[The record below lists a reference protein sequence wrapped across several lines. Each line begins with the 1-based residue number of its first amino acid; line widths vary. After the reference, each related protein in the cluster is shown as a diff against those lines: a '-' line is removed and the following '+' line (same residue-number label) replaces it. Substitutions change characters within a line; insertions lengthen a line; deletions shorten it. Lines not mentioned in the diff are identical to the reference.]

1 VEIDSEEHMKTKVRH
16 RRSCDSWFDAD
27 HVAAALRRQR
37 FNSRNAKRLFDVM
50 VDVTYARTGEALL
63 SLRHWAPLTAE
74 RVEEL
79 VPGDD
84 VDLDQAVRTYADY
97 VARIVFPYTG
107 RSIERH
113 RIEC

>member
-1 VEIDSEEHMKTKVRH
+1 MKPKARAH
-16 RRSCDSWFDAD
+16 RSSDDSWFDAD
-27 HVAAALRRQR
+27 HVATALRRQR
-37 FNSRNAKRLFDVM
+37 FDSRNANRLFDAM

-63 SLRHWAPLTAE
+63 SLRHFAPLTAE

-79 VPGDD
+79 LPGDD
-84 VDLDQAVRTYADY
+84 VDVDRAVRSYANY

-113 RIEC
+113 RSEC